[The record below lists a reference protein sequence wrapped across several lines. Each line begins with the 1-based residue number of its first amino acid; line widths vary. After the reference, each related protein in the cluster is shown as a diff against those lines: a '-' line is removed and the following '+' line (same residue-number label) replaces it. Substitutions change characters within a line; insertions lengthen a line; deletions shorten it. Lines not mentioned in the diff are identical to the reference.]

1 MAGRAFI
8 GTSGWS
14 YDGWKNDFYAGIPQK
29 QWLEYCA
36 DRFTALE
43 ANGTFY
49 RLQLESTF
57 RKWVEQTPE
66 DFVFAAKGHRFAT
79 HNKKLKDAD
88 ETIPVSRENM
98 QPLGKKLAVV
108 VWQLPA
114 QFSCNVDRLES
125 FANALSK
132 RWTGTRHSIEFRNT
146 SWFNDEVEGIMSAH
160 DFAVCQSDAADWP
173 MWDAVTTDLVYI
185 RLHGHTRTYAS
196 AYSSGSLDDW
206 ASKIRIWLREN
217 RDVHVYFDN
226 DAEGAAPYDALKLME
241 RLGIAKA

>member
-14 YDGWKNDFYAGIPQK
+14 YDGWKNDFYDGIPRK

-36 DRFTALE
+36 ARFTALE
-43 ANGTFY
+43 VNGTFY
-49 RLQLESTF
+49 RLQSEKTF
-57 RKWVEQTPE
+57 EKWALGTPA
-66 DFVFAAKGHRFAT
+66 DFLFAAKGHRFAT
-79 HNKKLKDAD
+79 HNKKLMDSD
-88 ETIPVSRENM
+88 DTIPVSRENM
-98 QPLGKKLAVV
+98 RPLGKKLAAV

-114 QFSCNVDRLES
+114 QFSCNLERLES
-125 FANALSK
+125 FATTLSS
-132 RWTGTRHSIEFRNT
+132 RWTSTRHAIEFRDT
-146 SWFNDEVEGIMSAH
+146 SWFNDDVAAVMSKH
-160 DFAVCQSDAADWP
+160 RLAVCQSDAADWP

-196 AYSSGSLDDW
+196 AYSSAHLDGW
-206 ASKIRIWLREN
+206 ADKARAWLQEG

-241 RLGIAKA
+241 RLGITKE